1 MVLESLLANRI
12 HPWLEQPSEARKVVD
27 VHFLNSSLGTSVGRV
42 RDENEDRA
50 IILRASFSKSPA
62 QSFLLFAICDGMGG
76 MSEGS
81 DCAKLA
87 LSNFVASVV
96 SNREGTLRQRA
107 YKAVHTANSVVYDR
121 YKGRG
126 GTTLSA
132 IIFNKSD
139 GAFGINVGDSR
150 IYEYSW
156 KNHFKQLSTD
166 DTIEA
171 ALAKLKSQQIFGL
184 DNGFFT
190 RRLAQFIGIGEG
202 LQPQIFRL
210 KKLFGGTG
218 FIITSDGAHQV
229 AADTMSS
236 IVLNSETPLHV
247 VSRITYLSEWCGG
260 TDNATVVC
268 ISPKGS
274 DRGWEIPSTMGNII
288 NLWTPSGAVD
298 LVGQIVGQPLDY
310 TPKPVPEPKPL
321 APIDADVR
329 SNRDNEKD
337 KISASKTR
345 SKPKRRKQTATQKKR
360 KTTKRARPRKNHEI
374 PQRELDIDFRDPDG

>member
-1 MVLESLLANRI
+1 MVSESLLANRI

-27 VHFLNSSLGTSVGRV
+27 VHVLNSSLGTSVGRV
-42 RDENEDRA
+42 RDENQDRA

-87 LSNFVASVV
+87 LSNFVASVT
-96 SNREGTLRQRA
+96 SNREGTLKQRVSQ
-107 YKAVHTANSVVYDR
+107 AVHTANSVVYNR
-121 YKGRG
+121 YKGSG
-126 GTTLSA
+126 GTTFSA
-132 IIFNKSD
+132 IIFNKTD

-150 IYEYSW
+150 IYEFSW
-156 KNHFKQLSTD
+156 KDHFKQLSTD

-171 ALAKLKSQQIFGL
+171 ALAKVKGQHIFGP
-184 DNGFFT
+184 DNGFLT
-190 RRLAQFIGIGEG
+190 GRLAQFIGIGEG

-210 KKLFGGTG
+210 KKLFRGTG

-274 DRGWEIPSTMGNII
+274 DREWEIPSTMGNIM
-288 NLWTPSGAVD
+288 NLWTPSGAAD
-298 LVGQIVGQPLDY
+298 IVGQPLDY
-310 TPKPVPEPKPL
+310 TPKQVGEQKPSR
-321 APIDADVR
+321 AIDADVR
-329 SNRDNEKD
+329 SNRDDEMD
-337 KISASKTR
+337 KISASKTQ
-345 SKPKRRKQTATQKKR
+345 SKSKKKKQTARQKKR
-360 KTTKRARPRKNHEI
+360 KSTKRTRPRKNHEVAQ
-374 PQRELDIDFRDPDG
+374 PELDIDFRDPDG